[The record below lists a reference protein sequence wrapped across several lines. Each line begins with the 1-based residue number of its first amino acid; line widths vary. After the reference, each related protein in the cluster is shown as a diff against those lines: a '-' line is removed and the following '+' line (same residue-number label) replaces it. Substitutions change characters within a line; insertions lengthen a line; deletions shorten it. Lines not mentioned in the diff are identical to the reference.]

1 MLSLTLSS
9 FGNGTSIGQVPLI
22 TYESPN
28 LIRNSNIKKCFPL
41 MCHFKANDLFRTGP
55 ASLSSGPAARPAG
68 QGPCKALDKEFDD
81 SPTEETH
88 LRYR

>member
-1 MLSLTLSS
+1 
-9 FGNGTSIGQVPLI
+9 
-22 TYESPN
+22 
-28 LIRNSNIKKCFPL
+28 

-68 QGPCKALDKEFDD
+68 QGPYKALDKEFDD